1 MATIFFWLVGIKTG
15 KVWFNNGYL
24 FVKESYF
31 SKAIKILPKD
41 IQSLNIVLYQDDFPF
56 RRDIKF
62 GFIDYLRIAHLKGE
76 TLSTIY
82 VVSEDSLLLKNQL
95 QLMMKDE
102 SIKCYFKS
110 QRSILFFVFKFIYFM
125 ISMTLA
131 IIFDV
136 YNLLYASILLGSIYA
151 FIVTFTFKFM
161 SVKLYRVINK
171 DYYLNLDKYAIHY
184 S

>member
-1 MATIFFWLVGIKTG
+1 
-15 KVWFNNGYL
+15 
-24 FVKESYF
+24 
-31 SKAIKILPKD
+31 
-41 IQSLNIVLYQDDFPF
+41 
-56 RRDIKF
+56 
-62 GFIDYLRIAHLKGE
+62 
-76 TLSTIY
+76 
-82 VVSEDSLLLKNQL
+82 
-95 QLMMKDE
+95 MMKDE

-151 FIVTFTFKFM
+151 FIVTFTIKYM
-161 SVKLYRVINK
+161 SVKIYREINK